1 VLDATY
7 AILSRTLSFEGWM
20 KYQGFDPA
28 AVTHEE
34 LKELQGIFDEV
45 MERRKTSPKLG
56 LMKLERCLGEQKYA
70 VAIQN
75 GSDLWLTFWVRCTRK
90 GEIFLMYPRPGGR
103 EWDAHASY
111 HIDGTFHQK
120 SHGRVVG
127 VPQKRQP
134 LTRVFRESEHLG
146 TYGGHGTSTGAVCD
160 PKAFD
165 GVVMVKPGILGP
177 EQGSVGVDL
186 VEPGYEAEWKQ
197 GPGQRFY
204 VSGIHQREVFPRNG
218 RPSVAITI
226 QR

>member
-1 VLDATY
+1 MDDFISDDDLLT
-7 AILSRTLSFEGWM
+7 FEGWA
-20 KYQGFDPA
+20 KYQGSDSA
-28 AVTHEE
+28 AMIPEE
-34 LKELQGIFDEV
+34 LAEWHGIFDEV

-56 LMKLERCLGEQKYA
+56 LMKLERCPGEQKYA

-90 GEIFLMYPRPGGR
+90 KGEIFLMYPRAGGR

-127 VPQKRQP
+127 VPLKRQP
-134 LTRVFRESEHLG
+134 LTATFRESEHLG
-146 TYGGHGTSTGAVCD
+146 VYGGHGTSTGAVCD

-165 GVVMVKPGILGP
+165 GVVIVEPGILGP
-177 EQGSVGVDL
+177 RHGLVGVDL
-186 VEPGYEAEWKQ
+186 VEPGYEAEWTR

-204 VSGIHQREVFPRNG
+204 VSGVHQRGVFLQDG

-226 QR
+226 HR